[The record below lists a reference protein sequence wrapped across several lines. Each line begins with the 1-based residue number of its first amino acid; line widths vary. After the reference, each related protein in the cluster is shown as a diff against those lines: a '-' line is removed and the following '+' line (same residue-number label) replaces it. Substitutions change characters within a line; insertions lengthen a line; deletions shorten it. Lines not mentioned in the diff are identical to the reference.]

1 MPTFSYRAIDSGGR
15 TVTGEAEASDRRGVL
30 QRLQRQGLKPV
41 SVQARTESSTS
52 RLRAAPATTLRGGS
66 AAAKAAPAVAPRAV
80 SSKKLRPGKAAA
92 VRLTFLQRLVE
103 LLGSGLPLGDAV
115 RLLHQRL
122 RDPVLAGVA
131 GEFWKLLSE
140 GRSLSGA
147 MATRKD
153 LFPESAVHLIEA
165 GEASANLVPILNRL
179 VAHEEAMAALRRK
192 VTASLAYP
200 ALLCAMA
207 VLVIILF
214 LYFILPQI
222 RSVLDSLGGEIG
234 LLPKI
239 LIGGSELLLKLGPF
253 GLAAVIAASFGIQ
266 ASYQTENGRLRID
279 TFLLSVPLVGTLLVR
294 HEVLRFGALLGTL
307 LESGVNTTEAL
318 RLAERTIGNRE
329 LRRRFNQARQQIQEG
344 VSIAAAFRANDVI
357 PDLAA
362 DILAVGEN
370 TGSITNTL
378 REVGTIYQRELEERL
393 GFLTQLLGGVAFTVA
408 FGLVALISFSI
419 LTSIVGVSQSLRA
432 R

>member
-1 MPTFSYRAIDSGGR
+1 MPVFSYRALDPAGN
-15 TVTGEAEASDRRGVL
+15 TVTGEAEAADRKGVL

-41 SVQARTESSTS
+41 AVQVRAERAGRNAPAAARTSATAPLPDPVNPPVAKAP
-52 RLRAAPATTLRGGS
+52 RKLRAG
-66 AAAKAAPAVAPRAV
+66 AAAN
-80 SSKKLRPGKAAA
+80 L
-92 VRLTFLQRLVE
+92 RLTFLQRLVE

-115 RLLHQRL
+115 RLLHLRL
-122 RDPVLAGVA
+122 RDPALAGLA
-131 GEFWKLLSE
+131 GDLWKQLSE

-147 MATRKD
+147 LSSRPD
-153 LFPESAVHLIEA
+153 LFPVSIIHLIEA
-165 GEASANLVPILNRL
+165 GEASANLVPILHRL

-200 ALLCAMA
+200 VMLCFVAF
-207 VLVIILF
+207 LVIILF

-222 RSVLDSLGGEIG
+222 RQVLDSLGGEVG
-234 LLPKI
+234 LLPRI
-239 LIGGSELLLKLGPF
+239 LIGGSELILKLGPF
-253 GLAAVIAASFGIQ
+253 GLAASLAAFLGIQ
-266 ASYQTENGRLRID
+266 ASYQTENGRLHID
-279 TFLLSVPLVGTLLVR
+279 RFLLRLPLLGSLFIR

-318 RLAERTIGNRE
+318 RLAERTISNRE
-329 LRRRFNQARQQIQEG
+329 LRRRFNLARQQIQEG
-344 VSIAAAFRANDVI
+344 VAIAAAFRTHGVM

-370 TGSITNTL
+370 TGSINNTR
-378 REVGTIYQRELEERL
+378 REVCNIYQRELEARL
-393 GFLTQLLGGVAFTVA
+393 NLLTQVLGGVAFGVA